1 MLQERSPWSVTEICK
16 RASISRASFYDVI
29 RGRFRLKGKKLAS
42 LLKALDANSQTS
54 SKIIRLSNSE
64 RNFNRSHKP
73 RKIKRIS
80 MNKTITLS
88 LDDKTQKMLLLLAK
102 AGEEKF
108 DKAKV
113 VGLEETMSLSA
124 AQYVKDLI
132 EKSNERENIQTPSG

>member
-1 MLQERSPWSVTEICK
+1 
-16 RASISRASFYDVI
+16 
-29 RGRFRLKGKKLAS
+29 
-42 LLKALDANSQTS
+42 
-54 SKIIRLSNSE
+54 
-64 RNFNRSHKP
+64 
-73 RKIKRIS
+73 